1 MFTLNYDFQPTDRVF
16 VVIDGTRVEAGAIL
30 NVRYKI
36 YLDENDVEV
45 EIVDYTVLL
54 DDAGEGTVTQSS
66 ATVFATLDEAGDY
79 ISNFL
84 TPTPTVTATVTPTPT
99 ATVTP
104 TISVTPTITPTI
116 TGTIDVTPTITP
128 TVSITP
134 TISGTPGVTPTVT
147 PTATA
152 GITPTPTSTVTPTIS
167 VTPTVTPTITVTPSA
182 SSIIQTLF
190 ILEDNGPANSIIS
203 QHSLASPNDM
213 SSAVADNISFNI
225 SSQINDASGIH
236 TDETGT
242 ILIILDNN
250 SNTIHKYTMSTP
262 WLITS
267 AVYSGD
273 FFTFDDDDHMDM
285 KAIFFDPTGTILYI
299 INNNGNDEIHQH
311 TLGTAWTLSTVNIPF
326 VSLPQRRN
334 WQGTGLVLGDSGT
347 KIYICGN
354 TSNRVEQFDLSVA
367 YDISDVVSTQFL
379 SLQFVSDRVESIAL
393 SATGDKLFVY
403 GDGDIRT
410 YALAT
415 NWNVNGGTLE
425 GIGGTYNPTGIG
437 QGRSIN
443 LELYS

>member
-134 TISGTPGVTPTVT
+134 TISGTPGVTP
-147 PTATA
+147 
-152 GITPTPTSTVTPTIS
+152 
-167 VTPTVTPTITVTPSA
+167 TVTPSA